1 MKRPKG
7 SAESRD
13 GEPEIRIG
21 VSQPTELKRA
31 RWPSGNPETEQR
43 VIEQNESQPDK
54 HNQERPA
61 EPLNAASRRARSVHR
76 GLMVKVRGRAPRPAR
91 RRGRTISSSAR
102 GAQPQAP
109 HGPLI

>member
-61 EPLNAASRRARSVHR
+61 EPLNA
-76 GLMVKVRGRAPRPAR
+76 
-91 RRGRTISSSAR
+91 
-102 GAQPQAP
+102 P
-109 HGPLI
+109 HGPLQRLLDLIPHTFSRARLQNAPSRATVKRIRRTQRSARAK